1 MVRTEIITLNGVQY
15 VRTWSDRNVMIERD
29 GVPYEEAI
37 DPVNTGRVYAE
48 TDKPIEVLEPLSE
61 IEEKAAAYDVLVG
74 VTE

>member
-1 MVRTEIITLNGVQY
+1 
-15 VRTWSDRNVMIERD
+15 MIERD